1 MRRNGSFVRTFVV
14 EYVNPV
20 GCADLAAAAAS
31 AILSL
36 LSLPL
41 SSVISWDVPSTFSA
55 QGSGSGLHGSGLDS
69 VDSTFSSSESA
80 CCLFS

>member
-1 MRRNGSFVRTFVV
+1 M

-41 SSVISWDVPSTFSA
+41 SSVISWNVPSTFSE
-55 QGSGSGLHGSGLDS
+55 QGSGSGLHS
-69 VDSTFSSSESA
+69 VESTFSLSESA
-80 CCLFS
+80 CCLFSSESTIESSD